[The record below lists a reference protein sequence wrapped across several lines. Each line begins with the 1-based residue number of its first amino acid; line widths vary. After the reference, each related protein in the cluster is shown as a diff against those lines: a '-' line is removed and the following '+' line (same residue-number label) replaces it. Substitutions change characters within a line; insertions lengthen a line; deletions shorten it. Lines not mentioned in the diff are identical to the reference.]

1 MSKIGLSTYAYHWH
15 LSPRTE
21 VTYTLPDV
29 LHSAHDLGVEVVQ
42 ICDQPPLETAS
53 DGELDDLLRLAEQLG
68 LELEVGTRGI
78 RPDQLGRFLAIAE
91 RLGARMVRSMVGSG
105 GRTPG
110 PADAV
115 ALLRESI
122 PAYEAAGVTLALET
136 YEQIPTAEL
145 VSVVTQVG
153 SPALGVCSDPS
164 NTIAIL
170 ERPRDVVE
178 LVAPHVKNM
187 HVKDFAFHRRQDGVG
202 FELVGAAL
210 GTGLL
215 DYEHM
220 RAAIDPGAGGI
231 NQIIE
236 QWLPWQGSESATLEA
251 ETEWNRTAVEY
262 LTTRHETKASNR

>member
-1 MSKIGLSTYAYHWH
+1 MSKIGLSTYAYQWH
-15 LSPRTE
+15 LSPRTDLA
-21 VTYTLPDV
+21 YTLADV
-29 LHSAHDLGVEVVQ
+29 LRSAHDFGVEVVQ
-42 ICDQPPLETAS
+42 LCDQPALEAAT
-53 DGELDDLLRLAEQLG
+53 DGELDDLLRLAGRLG

-78 RPDQLGRFLAIAE
+78 DPDHLGRFLAIAQ
-91 RLGARMVRSMVGSG
+91 RLEARMVRSMVGSG

-115 ALLRESI
+115 ALLRESV

-136 YEQIPTAEL
+136 YEQVPTADL
-145 VSVVTQVG
+145 VSIVTRVG
-153 SPALGVCSDPS
+153 SRALGVCSDPS

-178 LVAPHVKNM
+178 AVAPHVKNM

-215 DYEHM
+215 DYAHM
-220 RAAIDPGAGGI
+220 RRAIDPQARGI

-251 ETEWNRTAVEY
+251 ETEWNRTAVEF
-262 LTTRHETKASNR
+262 LQAQHTTKASDR

>member
-1 MSKIGLSTYAYHWH
+1 MSKIGLSTYAYQWH

-21 VTYTLPDV
+21 VAYTLADV
-29 LHSAHDLGVEVVQ
+29 LYSAGELGVEVVQ
-42 ICDQPPLETAS
+42 LCDQPALESAT
-53 DGELDDLLRLAEQLG
+53 DDELDNLLRLAERLG

-78 RPDQLGRFLAIAE
+78 GPDQLGRFLAIAQ
-91 RLGARMVRSMVGSG
+91 RLNARMVRSMVGSG
-105 GRTPG
+105 GKTPG

-136 YEQIPTAEL
+136 YEQVPTADL
-145 VSVVTQVG
+145 VSIITEVG

-220 RAAIDPGAGGI
+220 RVVIDPQARGI

-236 QWLPWQGSESATLEA
+236 QWLPWQGSEGATLEA
-251 ETEWNRTAVEY
+251 ETAWNRTAVEY
-262 LTTRHETKASNR
+262 LKAHHETTASTR